1 MSEVVIHEV
10 AGMLI
15 LQKTKKLKVSIQ
27 TRFQFSLYV
36 DQLGPWSWFFSL
48 VLGNLGLG
56 SLFFL
61 IDFLVDEIHEDF
73 DSVELW
79 LWMIIRYIQDTT
91 CTSSFL

>member
-1 MSEVVIHEV
+1 M
-10 AGMLI
+10 
-15 LQKTKKLKVSIQ
+15 
-27 TRFQFSLYV
+27 

-79 LWMIIRYIQDTT
+79 LWMLVRYIKDTT
-91 CTSSFL
+91 CTSFFL